1 MYNSNIIYIYINIL
15 LYIYNIIMFFLHA
28 FFNVRARDLCLFPG
42 GGDCL
47 FFAWPLLVVLR
58 QALSCQLSLLK

>member
-1 MYNSNIIYIYINIL
+1 MRGDQIETDAS
-15 LYIYNIIMFFLHA
+15 FLHCSLHVVVDL
-28 FFNVRARDLCLFPG
+28 FFSFLFPG

-58 QALSCQLSLLK
+58 QALSCQLFLLQSFLLTS